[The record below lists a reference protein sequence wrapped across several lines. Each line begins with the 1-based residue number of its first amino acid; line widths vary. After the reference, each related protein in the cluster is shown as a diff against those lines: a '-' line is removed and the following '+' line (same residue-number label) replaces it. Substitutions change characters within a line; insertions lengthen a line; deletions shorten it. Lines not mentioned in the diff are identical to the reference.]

1 MANKL
6 KVEVDLKQIHALASK
21 GYNTSTICE
30 AIGISRSY
38 AYGNKAIKD
47 TIKRGASE
55 ARQGVIDDLMK
66 RSKGDLGATATI
78 FLAKQL
84 KVFEEY
90 FSTSRPKTPEE
101 ALVKIGNIYEA
112 VARNELSSEKGDKL
126 IHYLEVFVKTLE
138 VSELAESIAEIQK
151 QLNDQKKF

>member
-6 KVEVDLKQIHALASK
+6 KVDVDLIQIHALASK
-21 GYNTSTICE
+21 GYNTTTICE

-38 AYGNKAIKD
+38 AYGNKPIKD
-47 TIKRGASE
+47 AIKRGTSE
-55 ARQGVIDDLMK
+55 ARQSIINDLMT
-66 RSKGDLGATATI
+66 RSKSDLGATATI

-84 KVFEEY
+84 RVFEEH
-90 FSTSRPKTPEE
+90 FSTSRPKTAEE
-101 ALVKIGNIYEA
+101 ALTKIGNIYEA

-138 VSELAESIAEIQK
+138 VSELAESVAEIQA
-151 QLNDQKKF
+151 QLDEQKGF